1 MNTKHPASAD
11 DELRARLAD
20 LEAENA
26 ALREA
31 LGLRARDDT
40 LAASRADLLTI
51 SALNEDLRHANAELE
66 ASRAVLRASEER
78 FRAVVEHAPQMM
90 WVNHTDG
97 RLEFFNDS
105 WRAYTA
111 HDTTDDAR
119 WDVIHPDDRSRI
131 QELRAR
137 AISAG
142 EPYVY
147 DMRVRRADGM
157 YRWHVSRVNP
167 MRQGGR
173 IVAWIGT
180 ASDVHDLREARE
192 AAERAD
198 RSKSR
203 FLAAA
208 SHDLRQPMQSMFLFA
223 EAMRARVA
231 HDERARDTLVMLER
245 GLETLKGLLDSLLD
259 VTQMDAGV
267 LTAKA
272 EPFALLPLLRE
283 IGAAYAPIAASKGL
297 DFQLE
302 AACEVHVRSDRML
315 LGRIVRN
322 LVENAVRYTE
332 TGHVA
337 LRCRCADGEALR
349 IEVWDTG
356 VGVPADETER
366 IFEEFHQLGNPER
379 DRTHGLGLGLA
390 IVQRLSRLLGHPVE
404 VRSEPGR
411 GSVFAVSVPLAEAP
425 AAAVPEPVAE
435 TAGIGRGRLA
445 VLVDDDAI
453 VLLGLRA
460 AFEEWGYETLVAG
473 STDQA
478 IARLEAT
485 GRTPDFVVADY
496 RLRDGRVGTEAILKI
511 REMTGVVV
519 PGIILTGETGSECRR
534 DAAAHGLGIAFKPI
548 TPRQLHDAV
557 HRHLGTDPP

>member
-1 MNTKHPASAD
+1 MTGASALSED
-11 DELRARLAD
+11 ALRTRLAELD
-20 LEAENA
+20 AENA
-26 ALREA
+26 TLRDALRRRESEDA
-31 LGLRARDDT
+31 LAV
-40 LAASRADLLTI
+40 SRADLLTI
-51 SALNEDLRHANAELE
+51 AALNEDLRRANAELE
-66 ASRAVLRASEER
+66 ESRMVLRGSEER
-78 FRAVVEHAPQMM
+78 FRAVIEHAPLMM
-90 WVNHTDG
+90 WVNGPDG
-97 RLEFFNDS
+97 RLEAFNGS
-105 WRAYTA
+105 WAAYTGQN
-111 HDTTDDAR
+111 TSEGSR
-119 WDVIHPDDRSRI
+119 WDAIHPDDQPRMKA
-131 QELRAR
+131 LRAK
-137 AISAG
+137 AIAAG

-147 DMRVRRADGM
+147 DMRIRRADGM
-157 YRWHVSRVNP
+157 YRWHALRVNP
-167 MRQGGR
+167 MRLNGR
-173 IVAWIGT
+173 IVAWIGS

-223 EAMRARVA
+223 EALRARIA
-231 HDERARDTLVMLER
+231 HDERGRETLVMLER
-245 GLETLKGLLDSLLD
+245 GLETLKSLLDSLLD
-259 VTQMDAGV
+259 VSQIDSGAV
-267 LTAKA
+267 TAKVEA
-272 EPFALLPLLRE
+272 FGLLPLLQE
-283 IGAAYAPIAASKGL
+283 IGTAYAPIAASKGL
-297 DFQLE
+297 DFRLE
-302 AACEVHVRSDRML
+302 AGCDAHVRSDRML

-322 LVENAVRYTE
+322 LAENAVRYTE
-332 TGHVA
+332 SGHVA
-337 LRCRCADGEALR
+337 LRCREAGDGTLY
-349 IEVWDTG
+349 IEVRDTG
-356 VGVPADETER
+356 IGIPADETER

-404 VRSEPGR
+404 LRSEPGR
-411 GSVFAVSVPLAEAP
+411 GSVFTI
-425 AAAVPEPVAE
+425 AVPRADASSQAAPEVVTEVAR
-435 TAGIGRGRLA
+435 IGHGRLA

-453 VLLGLRA
+453 VLLGLQA

-478 IARLEAT
+478 IARLEAI

-511 REMTGVVV
+511 RDLTGTAV

-557 HRHLGTDPP
+557 HRHLGADLP